1 MEDKIALLVFVHPAR
16 GSGGQGPPSEG
27 YFTVGVILL
36 TVLLEAGHQ
45 MLTPS
50 NRTSSVAILD
60 VNRHLDEKASLISH
74 INDHSDSVT
83 VIN

>member
-1 MEDKIALLVFVHPAR
+1 LA
-16 GSGGQGPPSEG
+16 Q
-27 YFTVGVILL
+27 
-36 TVLLEAGHQ
+36 
-45 MLTPS
+45 S